1 MSPFV
6 WCDPLAI
13 GASRTRR
20 VLAGLF
26 TSLALLASGAALA
39 QEANTI
45 QSMTVSKGTSG
56 NTIVKFVLSAPP
68 ANPPAGFAIASPPRI
83 ALDFLDTL
91 NGLGAT
97 QRTIDDPA
105 LRSLNVIQVANR
117 TRVVFNLNRP
127 QTFQT
132 NVEGNAVL
140 VTLYDQS
147 GQLDASPQTVQRFA
161 ESQPGD
167 IDHSLRDVDFRRG
180 VNGEG
185 RIVVDLSD
193 NSTGIDIRQQGKSL
207 IVDFVKTSLPRNL
220 ERRLDV
226 QDFGT
231 PVVSVDTF
239 KQGPNTRMVIEPKGL
254 WEHAAYQ
261 TNNKFIL
268 EVKPIQEDPNRLT
281 QGTRQGYK
289 GEKLSLNFQNVE
301 VRAVLQVIAD
311 FTGLNI
317 ITSDTVNG
325 SLTLRLKDIPW
336 DQALDI
342 IMQTKGLDMRKN
354 GNVVLIAPRE
364 EIALKERQY
373 LENAAAIADLEPLIS
388 ESFQLNY
395 IKAQDLL
402 NLISTN
408 RQQQFGLGA
417 GQTATTGGQGSFIS
431 KRGVAMVDPRT
442 NILFVQDTASRLEEI
457 RKIIR
462 QIDIPNRQV
471 MIEARIV
478 NASDNFSRQLGVR
491 FGAQT
496 GFTFNNK
503 KYAGGQGGSLST
515 QPVVTC
521 TGGTAT
527 TPATCT
533 RETRTQTPFELASG
547 TCVAGILGY
556 AAAQRQSACHQPGRT
571 DRADAHQSRQR
582 QPHQSRIVGARGR
595 QPREGHLQPARGD
608 RGQSE
613 SQHRAGHRS
622 SGGDARHCEQPR
634 DGDVQEGRAEPAGH
648 AADHAGQPHHD
659 GGRDT
664 QGLRWPVRA
673 HWQRRLRAVDRHAQ
687 RDDPDHRQQRRHR
700 GHRRHLRRDD
710 EQHRQQRP
718 VPRRNSGDRVSVQ
731 ADEPHHREDRA
742 PHLPDASGHQG
753 LVVQRQVT
761 MNAAAIAAAFRQS
774 PAGNP
779 PLRQGRRAG
788 AALVGA
794 IPILYNAAVQLLR
807 NNLYLIGL
815 PGAGKSTLGRQL
827 ARRLGLTFVDA
838 DTELERRLGVTIPTI
853 FEIEGEAVFRD
864 REEAMLVEIIE
875 RMGIV
880 LGTGGGVVIR
890 AANRDRLKANGTI
903 IYLHADPVT
912 LRERTRRSRDRPL
925 LNATDPL
932 ARLQELYAQRD
943 GLYREIADH
952 VVESD
957 REAIARFATGFVPET
972 RDPAQA

>member
-1 MSPFV
+1 MSAFV
-6 WCDPLAI
+6 WCDTSVT
-13 GASRTRR
+13 GARSPRR
-20 VLAGLF
+20 VLAGLLAG
-26 TSLALLASGAALA
+26 LALLASGAALA
-39 QEANTI
+39 QDANTI
-45 QSMTVSKGTSG
+45 QSLTVSKGTSG

-140 VTLYDQS
+140 VTLYDQG
-147 GQLDASPQTVQRFA
+147 GQLDATAQTVQRFA

-167 IDHSLRDVDFRRG
+167 IEHSLRDVDFRRG
-180 VNGEG
+180 ANGEG

-231 PVVSVDTF
+231 PIVSVNTF
-239 KQGPNTRMVIEPKGL
+239 KQGANTRMVVEPKGL

-261 TNNKFIL
+261 TNNRFIL

-317 ITSDTVNG
+317 ITSDTVGG

-373 LENAAAIADLEPLIS
+373 LENAQAIADLEPLIS

-395 IKAQDLL
+395 IKANDLL
-402 NLISTN
+402 ALISTN
-408 RQQQFGLGA
+408 TQQKFGLGA

-503 KYAGGQGGSLST
+503 RYAAGQGGSLST
-515 QPVVTC
+515 QPVVSC
-521 TGGTAT
+521 TGGSAT

-533 RETRTQTPFELASG
+533 RQTRTQTPFELASG
-547 TCVAGILGY
+547 LASAGYSDTPQLNVNL
-556 AAAQRQSACHQPGRT
+556 P
-571 DRADAHQSRQR
+571 
-582 QPHQSRIVGARGR
+582 V
-595 QPREGHLQPARGD
+595 
-608 RGQSE
+608 
-613 SQHRAGHRS
+613 
-622 SGGDARHCEQPR
+622 
-634 DGDVQEGRAEPAGH
+634 VNPAG
-648 AADHAGQPHHD
+648 
-659 GGRDT
+659 
-664 QGLRWPVRA
+664 
-673 HWQRRLRAVDRHAQ
+673 
-687 RDDPDHRQQRRHR
+687 
-700 GHRRHLRRDD
+700 
-710 EQHRQQRP
+710 
-718 VPRRNSGDRVSVQ
+718 
-731 ADEPHHREDRA
+731 
-742 PHLPDASGHQG
+742 
-753 LVVQRQVT
+753 
-761 MNAAAIAAAFRQS
+761 
-774 PAGNP
+774 
-779 PLRQGRRAG
+779 
-788 AALVGA
+788 
-794 IPILYNAAVQLLR
+794 
-807 NNLYLIGL
+807 
-815 PGAGKSTLGRQL
+815 QL
-827 ARRLGLTFVDA
+827 ALTLINLGSGNLINLELSALEADNRGKVISSPRVVTADNQKANIEQGTEVPVVTPGTANNPATVTFKKAV
-838 DTELERRLGVTIPTI
+838 LSLLVTPQITPDNRITM
-853 FEIEGEAVFRD
+853 G
-864 REEAMLVEIIE
+864 VEIHKDSV
-875 RMGIV
+875 GQFV
-880 LGTGGGVVIR
+880 PTG
-890 AANRDRLKANGTI
+890 NG
-903 IYLHADPVT
+903 
-912 LRERTRRSRDRPL
+912 
-925 LNATDPL
+925 
-932 ARLQELYAQRD
+932 
-943 GLYREIADH
+943 
-952 VVESD
+952 
-957 REAIARFATGFVPET
+957 GFVPSIDTRNVTTQITVNNGDTAVIGGIYEET
-972 RDPAQA
+972 SNNTVNSVPFLGEIPIIGYLFKQTSRTTEKTELLIFLTPRVIKDSLSSVK